1 MNKYE
6 IGQTLVDYPLILI
19 LIAIAVTELLG
30 ILFPGADFYSLLCEY
45 VGIFCTIP

>member
-19 LIAIAVTELLG
+19 LIAIAVIELLG
-30 ILFPGADFYSLLCEY
+30 IFLPGDIYSRLCEY
-45 VGIFCTIP
+45 YGIFCTIP